1 MRELRRDR
9 QDHPGHR
16 RRLIGRIL
24 ASGVVA
30 SAASAA
36 AAFACSRRENGH
48 AARPINA
55 ITHIYDGGPPVP
67 HDGPNGRNTA
77 LGMAI
82 HTGACIFWAVF
93 FETLFG
99 RKARQ
104 SVSQALTASA
114 AISATAYA
122 VDYHVVH
129 RRFRPGIEAHLSK
142 RSLVAVY
149 AALAAGFAAAAL
161 LSAGRAN
168 RALAPISR
176 RGPRPGGRRGAGLA

>member
-1 MRELRRDR
+1 M
-9 QDHPGHR
+9 
-16 RRLIGRIL
+16 IGRVL
-24 ASGVVA
+24 VSGVVA

-36 AAFACSRRENGH
+36 VAFACSQRENGH

-93 FETLFG
+93 FEALFG
-99 RKARQ
+99 RKARD
-104 SVSQALTASA
+104 SARNALTAASGIA
-114 AISATAYA
+114 ATAYV
-122 VDYHVVH
+122 VDYHMVH

-142 RSLVAVY
+142 RSLMAVY

-161 LSAGRAN
+161 LTRGRRRAGR
-168 RALAPISR
+168 RAA
-176 RGPRPGGRRGAGLA
+176 GPA